1 MVLYVVRH
9 GETDWNKVKRVQGHT
24 DIPLNEYGRHLARET
39 AKGLKET
46 RIDLA
51 ITSPLIRAKETAQ
64 IILGTRQIPLL
75 EDPRIKEI
83 GFGEYEGVS
92 CNGED
97 PVSRAFRLF
106 FNAPGEYI
114 APKGAE
120 TIEELYERTGDFLK
134 ELCEKEEWQQKNILI
149 STHGAAMTALLN
161 RIRAV
166 EVETPEEKRGD
177 VMGDLSSRRGVI
189 QGMDDLVGGGKS
201 IKAEVPLAEMFGYA
215 TQLRSLTQGRA
226 TYTMEFKHYAEAPR
240 NVADAVIADKTK

>member
-1 MVLYVVRH
+1 M
-9 GETDWNKVKRVQGHT
+9 
-24 DIPLNEYGRHLARET
+24 
-39 AKGLKET
+39 
-46 RIDLA
+46 
-51 ITSPLIRAKETAQ
+51 
-64 IILGTRQIPLL
+64 

-161 RIRAV
+161 RIRGSLSV
-166 EVETPEEKRGD
+166 ESFWQEK
-177 VMGDLSSRRGVI
+177 VPPNCSVTTVQIENGVPV
-189 QGMDDLVGGGKS
+189 L
-201 IKAEVPLAEMFGYA
+201 
-215 TQLRSLTQGRA
+215 
-226 TYTMEFKHYAEAPR
+226 
-240 NVADAVIADKTK
+240 

>member
-120 TIEELYERTGDFLK
+120 TI
-134 ELCEKEEWQQKNILI
+134 
-149 STHGAAMTALLN
+149 
-161 RIRAV
+161 
-166 EVETPEEKRGD
+166 
-177 VMGDLSSRRGVI
+177 
-189 QGMDDLVGGGKS
+189 
-201 IKAEVPLAEMFGYA
+201 
-215 TQLRSLTQGRA
+215 
-226 TYTMEFKHYAEAPR
+226 
-240 NVADAVIADKTK
+240 

>member
-1 MVLYVVRH
+1 M
-9 GETDWNKVKRVQGHT
+9 
-24 DIPLNEYGRHLARET
+24 
-39 AKGLKET
+39 
-46 RIDLA
+46 
-51 ITSPLIRAKETAQ
+51 
-64 IILGTRQIPLL
+64 

-161 RIRAV
+161 RIRGSLSVESFWQEKVPPNCSVTTVQIENGVPCIVRENEIFYKEKSDSGILYDGRSSPVYLRVRKAGLLLLPCNPTVAV
-166 EVETPEEKRGD
+166 
-177 VMGDLSSRRGVI
+177 LFCI
-189 QGMDDLVGGGKS
+189 C
-201 IKAEVPLAEMFGYA
+201 
-215 TQLRSLTQGRA
+215 SLKQQ
-226 TYTMEFKHYAEAPR
+226 F
-240 NVADAVIADKTK
+240 IAA

>member
-83 GFGEYEGVS
+83 GFGE
-92 CNGED
+92 
-97 PVSRAFRLF
+97 
-106 FNAPGEYI
+106 
-114 APKGAE
+114 
-120 TIEELYERTGDFLK
+120 
-134 ELCEKEEWQQKNILI
+134 
-149 STHGAAMTALLN
+149 
-161 RIRAV
+161 
-166 EVETPEEKRGD
+166 
-177 VMGDLSSRRGVI
+177 
-189 QGMDDLVGGGKS
+189 
-201 IKAEVPLAEMFGYA
+201 
-215 TQLRSLTQGRA
+215 
-226 TYTMEFKHYAEAPR
+226 
-240 NVADAVIADKTK
+240 

>member
-1 MVLYVVRH
+1 MKEQKEIDVTVL
-9 GETDWNKVKRVQGHT
+9 
-24 DIPLNEYGRHLARET
+24 A
-39 AKGLKET
+39 A
-46 RIDLA
+46 A
-51 ITSPLIRAKETAQ
+51 CIRAKETAQ

-161 RIRAV
+161 RIRGSLSV
-166 EVETPEEKRGD
+166 ESFWQEK
-177 VMGDLSSRRGVI
+177 VPPNCSVTTVQIENGVPCI
-189 QGMDDLVGGGKS
+189 VRENEIFYKEKVRQWNTV
-201 IKAEVPLAEMFGYA
+201 
-215 TQLRSLTQGRA
+215 
-226 TYTMEFKHYAEAPR
+226 
-240 NVADAVIADKTK
+240 

>member
-92 CNGED
+92 CNGETRSAGHS
-97 PVSRAFRLF
+97 VSFSMLR
-106 FNAPGEYI
+106 G
-114 APKGAE
+114 
-120 TIEELYERTGDFLK
+120 
-134 ELCEKEEWQQKNILI
+134 NIL
-149 STHGAAMTALLN
+149 H
-161 RIRAV
+161 
-166 EVETPEEKRGD
+166 
-177 VMGDLSSRRGVI
+177 RRG
-189 QGMDDLVGGGKS
+189 Q
-201 IKAEVPLAEMFGYA
+201 
-215 TQLRSLTQGRA
+215 RR
-226 TYTMEFKHYAEAPR
+226 
-240 NVADAVIADKTK
+240 

>member
-46 RIDLA
+46 RI
-51 ITSPLIRAKETAQ
+51 E
-64 IILGTRQIPLL
+64 
-75 EDPRIKEI
+75 
-83 GFGEYEGVS
+83 EYEGVS

-161 RIRAV
+161 RIRGSLSV
-166 EVETPEEKRGD
+166 ESFWQEK
-177 VMGDLSSRRGVI
+177 VPPNCSVTTVQIENGVPCI
-189 QGMDDLVGGGKS
+189 VRENEIFYKEKVRQWTTV
-201 IKAEVPLAEMFGYA
+201 
-215 TQLRSLTQGRA
+215 
-226 TYTMEFKHYAEAPR
+226 
-240 NVADAVIADKTK
+240 